1 MIDIALKAKKTSV
14 DFLTGLP
21 FVVWMI
27 LTTLLLALVTG
38 HSSKELITLFN
49 AGWGFAIGEFALILL
64 PSFVLAAALERL
76 QIQMGPGSLSVWLPW
91 REPE

>member
-14 DFLTGLP
+14 DLLTGLP

-38 HSSKELITLFN
+38 HSSK
-49 AGWGFAIGEFALILL
+49 
-64 PSFVLAAALERL
+64 
-76 QIQMGPGSLSVWLPW
+76 
-91 REPE
+91 